1 MNSIKR
7 TGILLMFTMLLGTGC
22 ATTHEMFAS
31 TGEFFAD
38 TGITTRVKKAIYSE
52 PELKV
57 MNIHVSTDE
66 GVVKLGGTVKSRSE
80 RAKAI
85 QVARKVEGVKSV
97 KSELQ
102 VQQ

>member
-7 TGILLMFTMLLGTGC
+7 TGILLMFTMLLATGC
-22 ATTHEMFAS
+22 ATTGEFVAN

-38 TGITTRVKKAIYSE
+38 AGITTRVKKAIYSE

-57 MNIHVSTDE
+57 MAIHVSTAE
-66 GVVKLGGTVKSRSE
+66 GMVRLTGAVKTRAE

-85 QVARKVEGVKSV
+85 QVARKVEGVKGV

-102 VQQ
+102 VE